1 MTPWAVSP
9 EVAAAGKRGY
19 PVIKY
24 MEERTG
30 RPVFVDPSFPF
41 AVRRVISAR
50 PSHFRHERLI
60 QLLCLVKG
68 RTSFGTDRVVIL
80 PPGHGSSFKASPGSE
95 IIQALFSPSFLDN
108 TFVMREA
115 LILSPT
121 ESVYSEIQKAMLT
134 LLEEFEDQKPEYRS
148 MIRLKLQEVLLILYR
163 TGKAVQNTPPIRGGP
178 GIAEIKH
185 YIDDNYEENFT
196 LPAMA
201 RRCGLN
207 TSYFSRAFREEVG
220 MPPFE
225 YINRIRVQKSCLLL
239 KRTDMTILEIALS
252 VGYNNVSFFNRYFR
266 KIMKMSPREYRNLI
280 QK

>member
-1 MTPWAVSP
+1 MAPWIVST

-30 RPVFVDPSFPF
+30 CPVFVDPSFLF
-41 AVRRVISAR
+41 AVRRVKSPKAAYF
-50 PSHFRHERLI
+50 SHERLI

-68 RTSFGTDRVVIL
+68 RTSLGTGRVVIL

-134 LLEEFEDQKPEYRS
+134 LLEEYEDQKPEYRS
-148 MIRLKLQEVLLILYR
+148 MIRLKLQEILLILYR
-163 TGKAVQNTPPIRGGP
+163 TGKGVQNTSIRGGP
-178 GIAEIKH
+178 GIADIKH